1 MKILMINGS
10 PHSNSCT
17 YTALHD
23 MKRVFHAA
31 DAQKELLTRGA
42 DDVRGHKRVD
52 RKPFSYKRGEFT
64 IRGFAYQCAAN
75 NRVPVIMSHAFLF
88 NQRIMRKYAEA
99 LAQEGYVVFTYDF
112 CGGASFGKSDGAFRD
127 MSIDTEKD
135 DLKAVIAYVE
145 TLREVDINRL
155 VLLGASQGGFVS
167 CLVAAEYQER
177 ISKLILL
184 YPALCIPDDARAGNM
199 LMIRFD
205 PDNIRG
211 TLTSR
216 PFKFSPEYPE
226 SAIGINIYEEL
237 QKIKIP
243 ILLLHGTA
251 DRIVDIGYARRAEAV
266 FANSESRLIV
276 VSKAG
281 HGFNRAQARD
291 AIGHMISFLA
301 ETGLPDREK
310 RR

>member
-1 MKILMINGS
+1 M
-10 PHSNSCT
+10 
-17 YTALHD
+17 
-23 MKRVFHAA
+23 
-31 DAQKELLTRGA
+31 
-42 DDVRGHKRVD
+42 RVD

-112 CGGASFGKSDGAFRD
+112 CGGALLGKSDGKFRD
-127 MSIDTEKD
+127 MSIDTEVA

-145 TLREVDINRL
+145 QIGGVDLSRL

-177 ISKLILL
+177 IHKLLLL
-184 YPALCIPDDARAGNM
+184 YPALCIPDDARTGSM

-205 PDNIRG
+205 PAHIRE
-211 TLTSR
+211 TMISR
-216 PFKFSPEYPE
+216 PFRFSAQYPE
-226 SAIGINIYEEL
+226 SAIHIDTYAEI

-243 ILLLHGTA
+243 MLILHGTA
-251 DRIVDIGYARRAEAV
+251 DRIVRLDYARKAEAV
-266 FANSESRLIV
+266 FANPASRLIV
-276 VSKAG
+276 VDQAQ
-281 HGFNRAQARD
+281 HGFTPRQART
-291 AIGHMISFLA
+291 AIRQMLAFLRDTP
-301 ETGLPDREK
+301 E
-310 RR
+310 